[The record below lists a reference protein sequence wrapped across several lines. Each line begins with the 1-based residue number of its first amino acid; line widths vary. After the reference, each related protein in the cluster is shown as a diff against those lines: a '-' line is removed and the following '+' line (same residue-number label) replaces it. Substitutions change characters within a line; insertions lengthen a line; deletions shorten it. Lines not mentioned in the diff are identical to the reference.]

1 MQWDA
6 CSIFTCAYTPLI
18 ACVVRAKHEFEIKH
32 QCERFHVQSLGKSK
46 VTPSVQVGTG
56 GTTLLSSGDCTMT
69 NYQEH
74 AGEVTVDRLLPHKVL
89 RTPFS

>member
-6 CSIFTCAYTPLI
+6 CPIFTCAYTPLI
-18 ACVVRAKHEFEIKH
+18 ACVVLSQIHAWHVH

-46 VTPSVQVGTG
+46 VTPSVHVGTG

-89 RTPFS
+89 RIPFS